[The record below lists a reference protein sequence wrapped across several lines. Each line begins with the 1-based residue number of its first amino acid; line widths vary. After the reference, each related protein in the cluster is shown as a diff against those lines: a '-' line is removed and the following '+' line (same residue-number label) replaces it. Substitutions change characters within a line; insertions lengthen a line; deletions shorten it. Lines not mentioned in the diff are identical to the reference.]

1 MERVV
6 EAVYENG
13 VLTPLEPLNL
23 PEHLRVQITIQIPS
37 TRTPEDVLQGWRSV
51 YEGLSEEDI
60 SEIER
65 IALDRSRFMRQG
77 T

>member
-1 MERVV
+1 MDRVV

-13 VLTPLEPLNL
+13 VLTPLEPLDL
-23 PEHLRVQITIQIPS
+23 PDHLRVLITIQVPS
-37 TRTPEDVLQGWRSV
+37 TEGPEDAFQAWGRV

-60 SEIER
+60 AGIER
-65 IALDRSRFMRQG
+65 IALDRSHFMRQG

>member
-1 MERVV
+1 MEKVV

-13 VLTPLEPLNL
+13 VFTPVKPLDL
-23 PEHLRVQITIQIPS
+23 PEHLRVLITIQVPS
-37 TRTPEDVLQGWRSV
+37 TRTPKDVLQGWRSV

-65 IALDRSRFMRQG
+65 SALDRSRFMRQG